1 MRPASR
7 PDDRANSPR
16 EESSH
21 LAYSTVW
28 GPVPD
33 RTATCYGALAGCES
47 IVVRPIDARG
57 ELEDLMR
64 RVRALIPTSLI
75 PRYGDDAQSLVSRL
89 TTSEFLDDIHVL
101 EGGSGPRR
109 VRLNATRYA
118 QPRRVTWSEEA
129 KPAGLSPSDAR
140 WLYAYTQYG
149 RLPSDWRCRLMP
161 PAVKELRSFL
171 WRVAKATGKLTQ
183 ACMSWEPTAC
193 QLMMYYALFGSCVG
207 RHRDNFCHEH
217 VLQYLSGADVLAEM
231 TSGHSASSDTNSQ
244 VVGSDVLIW
253 TDGNAPMT
261 LRLSFPDRRD
271 RTCNRRSYV
280 IHPAFC
286 IRLGKG
292 TLLIFKAMDDL
303 LFCHEAAFEA
313 ITLEYARWWRGA

>member
-129 KPAGLSPSDAR
+129 KPAGLTPSP
-140 WLYAYTQYG
+140 
-149 RLPSDWRCRLMP
+149 MP
-161 PAVKELRSFL
+161 DGSMHTHSMAGCPQ
-171 WRVAKATGKLTQ
+171 TG
-183 ACMSWEPTAC
+183 
-193 QLMMYYALFGSCVG
+193 
-207 RHRDNFCHEH
+207 
-217 VLQYLSGADVLAEM
+217 GA
-231 TSGHSASSDTNSQ
+231 G
-244 VVGSDVLIW
+244 
-253 TDGNAPMT
+253 
-261 LRLSFPDRRD
+261 
-271 RTCNRRSYV
+271 
-280 IHPAFC
+280 
-286 IRLGKG
+286 
-292 TLLIFKAMDDL
+292 
-303 LFCHEAAFEA
+303 
-313 ITLEYARWWRGA
+313 